1 MKEDQ
6 LTGIIL
12 SGGKSS
18 RMGMEKGLVDF
29 QGKPLISYAVS
40 VLESIVDSI
49 IIGANNELDSYKK
62 FGHQV
67 VEDEIR
73 GIGPIGGLLS
83 TLRHADTQKNIVIS
97 CDMPFINSE
106 LLRYLF
112 QNMGDADVV
121 VATQGPNKT
130 EPLCGVYSQ
139 KAIPIIEDAIQND
152 QYKILDLFDKVSF
165 KSLLIN
171 ETLPFYSDNLFY
183 NINRP
188 EDIRD

>member
-29 QGKPLISYAVS
+29 QGKPLISYAIK
-40 VLESIVDSI
+40 VLEPIVDSI
-49 IIGANNELDSYKK
+49 VIGANNELDSYKK
-62 FGHQV
+62 FGHQL
-67 VEDEIR
+67 VEDEIK
-73 GIGPIGGLLS
+73 GVGPIGGLLA
-83 TLRHADTQKNIVIS
+83 TLRQSSTPKNFVIS
-97 CDMPFINSE
+97 CDMPFINLE
-106 LLRYLF
+106 LLSYLF
-112 QNMGDADVV
+112 HNMGDADVV

-139 KAIPIIEDAIQND
+139 KILPEIEDAIQND

-165 KSLLIN
+165 KSLLIDK
-171 ETLPFYSDNLFY
+171 TLPFYSDNLFY
-183 NINRP
+183 NINKP
-188 EDIRD
+188 EDIRY